1 MLVINDIH
9 TFYGQSHVLQG
20 ISLQMDRGELV
31 ALLGRNGAGK
41 STTLKSVM
49 GITPPRS
56 GTIVFKDVN
65 IAGRRTCKI
74 AQLGVGYVP
83 EDRRVFPNLTVL
95 DNLEMGMKKKGNK
108 VWTIERVYA
117 VFPVLKRL
125 QKSRAMSLS
134 GGEQQML
141 TIART
146 LMGEPEILL
155 LDEPSE
161 GLAPVVVQDLGRLM
175 KEVKESLTIFL
186 AEQNA
191 NFALG
196 LSDRGYIME
205 KGRIS
210 FQGSVKE
217 IQNNEEV
224 KSRYLSV

>member
-1 MLVINDIH
+1 MLTINDIH

-95 DNLEMGMKKKGNK
+95 DNLEMGMKKKINK
-108 VWTIERVYA
+108 VWTIGRVCA

-125 QKSRAMSLS
+125 QKSRGMTLS

-175 KEVKESLTIFL
+175 KEIKESLTIFL

-191 NFALG
+191 NFALD

-210 FQGSVKE
+210 FQGNVKE